1 MSEWTGA
8 AAFEQPSAFDLFW
21 HNMPVFFKIFFL
33 VFFSIIIYAIFKG
46 IKQWMANNAS
56 ELLTVSCTVVAKR
69 FRVSGGS
76 GDSSS
81 STAYYV
87 TFEIL
92 NGDRVE
98 LKVPG
103 RLYGLIVEGDRGD
116 LTYQG
121 TRFKG
126 FERAPGRDVMR

>member
-1 MSEWTGA
+1 MSEWTGVA
-8 AAFEQPSAFDLFW
+8 TFEQPSAFELFW
-21 HNMPVFFKIFFL
+21 HDMPVFFKIFLL
-33 VFFSIIIYAIFKG
+33 VFFSIIIYVIFKG

-56 ELLTVSCTVVAKR
+56 EVLTVSCTVVAKR

-76 GDSSS
+76 GDSSA
-81 STAYYV
+81 STNYYV
-87 TFEIL
+87 TFETPS
-92 NGDRVE
+92 GDRLE
-98 LKVPG
+98 LGVPD

-126 FERAPGRDVMR
+126 FERAPGRDMMR

>member
-1 MSEWTGA
+1 M
-8 AAFEQPSAFDLFW
+8 
-21 HNMPVFFKIFFL
+21 
-33 VFFSIIIYAIFKG
+33 IYAIVKG
-46 IKQWMANNAS
+46 MKQWMANNAS

-69 FRVSGGS
+69 FRVRGGS
-76 GDSSS
+76 GDASA
-81 STAYYV
+81 STDYYV
-87 TFEIL
+87 TFETS

-98 LKVPG
+98 LEVPD

-126 FERAPGRDVMR
+126 FERAADRDSMR